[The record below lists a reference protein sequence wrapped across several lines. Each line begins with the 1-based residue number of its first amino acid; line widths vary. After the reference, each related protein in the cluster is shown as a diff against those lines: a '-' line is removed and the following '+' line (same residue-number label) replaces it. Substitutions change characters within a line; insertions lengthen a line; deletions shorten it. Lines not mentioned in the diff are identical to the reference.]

1 MVARRDRD
9 MERPEYTNWDAVYM
23 DSTDPWEDFL
33 NIDAEEKYNAK
44 LARDAVNAMSKEKID
59 RSLGILKLANLEASS
74 EEIFIA
80 IILCLSVLR
89 PGEFPDKLMIQD
101 WIEDIFRNYKTNQ
114 KTIVKM
120 WMSATRRVYDLESG
134 KYERRLKRGIMEA
147 LGE

>member
-1 MVARRDRD
+1 MVAVRNRDL
-9 MERPEYTNWDAVYM
+9 ERPVYINWDAVYM

-44 LARDAVNAMSKEKID
+44 LARDAVNAMSREQVDKT
-59 RSLGILKLANLEASS
+59 LGILNLSNSEASS
-74 EEIFIA
+74 DEIFTA